1 MKLAKYRHP
10 NGSVGVGI
18 INDFELVPLDL
29 AGRQNNCLADI
40 LESDEPR
47 QVAEFLS
54 NTDKQLSLG
63 KVTLL
68 PPIDRQ
74 EVWAAGSTYERGQQ
88 ARMEIS
94 SLANLCY
101 ERVYA
106 SPRPE
111 LFFKASPHRVVGP
124 GQPVRMRRDS
134 KWTVPEPELALV
146 LNSHLQ
152 LVGYTI
158 GNDVSARDIESEN
171 PLFLPQAKV
180 YDACCGLGPCVT
192 LRDAMPDLDD
202 VTIEIWVMRD
212 EQPVFEGKSRVGE
225 IVRPLE
231 QLIQWLGEENSFPNG
246 VFLLTG
252 SGVVPR
258 RDFTLHAGDM
268 IEITVTG
275 IGTLIQPV
283 AQG

>member
-10 NGSVGVGI
+10 NGSLGVGI

-29 AGRQNNCLADI
+29 AGGQYTCLADI

-47 QVAEFLS
+47 QVAEFLA
-54 NTDKQLSLG
+54 NTDKRLSLG

-74 EVWAAGSTYERGQQ
+74 EVWAAGSTYERGQK
-88 ARMEIS
+88 ARMEVS
-94 SLANLCY
+94 TLANLCY

-106 SPRPE
+106 AQRPE

-124 GQPVRMRRDS
+124 GQLVRMRRDS
-134 KWTVPEPELALV
+134 HWSVPEPELALV
-146 LNSHLQ
+146 FNSHLQ

-180 YDACCGLGPCVT
+180 YNACCGLGPCVT
-192 LRDAMPDLDD
+192 LRDAMPDIDET
-202 VTIEIWVMRD
+202 TIEMWVMRD
-212 EQPVFEGKSRVGE
+212 EHPVFEGKSQVGE
-225 IVRPLE
+225 MVRTFA
-231 QLIQWLGEENSFPNG
+231 QLINWLGQENSFPAG

-252 SGVVPR
+252 AGVVPG
-258 RDFTLHAGDM
+258 RDFTLQAGDV
-268 IEITVTG
+268 IEITISG

-283 AQG
+283 AQE